1 MAVQYPELDAHLPWR
16 CIQRR
21 NVSILY
27 AYEKGCDVI
36 IAIDDDNYVL
46 PGTDFVGTHVA
57 GLTLLETPSLSSS
70 SGWLNVCKFL
80 KDHRGAL
87 SRRFGDANEFT
98 CINCI
103 AGVPF
108 YPRGYPM
115 EERWPKVESRRINML
130 SCARLKMLFAASG

>member
-1 MAVQYPELDAHLPWR
+1 MQYPEFDAHLPWR

-46 PGTDFVGTHVA
+46 PGTDFVGTHVD
-57 GLTLLETPSLSSS
+57 GLTLHATPSLSSS

-80 KDHRGAL
+80 KDHHGTL
-87 SRRFGDANEFT
+87 SPEV
-98 CINCI
+98 IN
-103 AGVPF
+103 A
-108 YPRGYPM
+108 
-115 EERWPKVESRRINML
+115 ERCVRM
-130 SCARLKMLFAASG
+130 C

>member
-1 MAVQYPELDAHLPWR
+1 MQYPEFDAHLPWR

-27 AYEKGCDVI
+27 AYEQGCDVI

-46 PGTDFVGTHVA
+46 AGTDFVGTHVA
-57 GLTLLETPSLSSS
+57 GLTLHDTPSLSSS

-87 SRRFGDANEFT
+87 
-98 CINCI
+98 
-103 AGVPF
+103 
-108 YPRGYPM
+108 
-115 EERWPKVESRRINML
+115 
-130 SCARLKMLFAASG
+130 ARHAA